1 MEIKLQHIDIKSDK
15 NAELLYE
22 LWQLSYAVEADWL
35 EVDYKL
41 FPPLQRTTED
51 FLSSKNSFF
60 IYLNRGILVACLEI
74 KELSD
79 SLRVQSCLVHP
90 DWIRKGIG
98 KQLMSFVFDKYAD
111 RRNFSVETG
120 AKNKPAI
127 ALYKKVGFSIVGIYR
142 TSGILKVKMI
152 KKAP

>member
-1 MEIKLQHIDIKSDK
+1 LEIKLQHIDIKSDK

-98 KQLMSFVFDKYAD
+98 RQLMSFVFDKYAD

-152 KKAP
+152 KTAP

>member
-1 MEIKLQHIDIKSDK
+1 LEIKLQHIDIKSDK

-98 KQLMSFVFDKYAD
+98 KQLMSFVFDKYVD